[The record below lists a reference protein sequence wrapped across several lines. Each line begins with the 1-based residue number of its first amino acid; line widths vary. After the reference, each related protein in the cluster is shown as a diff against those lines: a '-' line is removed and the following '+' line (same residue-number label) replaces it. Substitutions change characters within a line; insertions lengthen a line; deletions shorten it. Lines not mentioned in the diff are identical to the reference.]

1 MNRQDV
7 LERKVARLKEIIIKL
22 IMSTKAGSITIHWS
36 QLLKLFRLE
45 FAKNHKPSGVLQ
57 RKS

>member
-36 QLLKLFRLE
+36 DQDIKLGNVSFPLKLEDRLKIE
-45 FAKNHKPSGVLQ
+45 I
-57 RKS
+57 